1 MHNKKKRIF
10 SIYILLILLIRL
22 FLSTGVRI
30 WAFGNN
36 QYDDGMMIKNATN
49 LIAGNWLGSY
59 DQYIFAKGVTFP
71 IYLELLHKIGIP
83 FIISNVLMCFAASL
97 TFIIVIKKVIPNLNA
112 LAIIYTILMFNPIA
126 TASWT
131 FQRVYRDSLYSYLI
145 VILFSLI
152 IGIYLNRK
160 ESFNK
165 LLSYSIV
172 AGFFLSSVWLAR
184 EDSPWVLPFVGMA
197 LIVTLVLIFLDK
209 NSEMKVRMKKALA
222 LTVIPIF
229 LIVSILVVST
239 INYTRYGVAITNE
252 YTGGYLPRLFK
263 DLTIIQ
269 PDEWMAQVPIPKST
283 REKAYKVSPTFSKL
297 KNTLENHAFV
307 ATTPGGNASCSM
319 LAWAVIDSVQWY
331 GIKDAKSS
339 QEFYKKSSE
348 EIEAAIKSGKLK
360 TRGGYIFMFE
370 SPWDNRY
377 VKPLLKS
384 FIQTI
389 KTTVHMGQYYNME
402 EESLVKTLQ
411 LSRKYNNT
419 IVPLFEKNIASIG
432 TKEQVRKLEYITNN
446 IAYNKEDVI
455 PKRQTKVAISNKIS
469 LIYYELNPYL
479 FLIGLIGY
487 VYITLRFLLSI
498 RKKKYFLADEWLIT
512 TGIFLSYLL
521 RLLLISYTDVC
532 SIFMQYSM
540 YLAPSYWLILMFT
553 FTSIFISMRDFVKN
567 YYYNKKASHKN

>member
-1 MHNKKKRIF
+1 MKIKINNLKKKGLVV
-10 SIYILLILLIRL
+10 YILLILLFRL
-22 FLSTGVRI
+22 ILATGLRV
-30 WAFGNN
+30 WAFGDN
-36 QYDDGMMIKNATN
+36 QYDDGMMIKNAAN
-49 LIAGNWLGSY
+49 LIGGNWLGKY
-59 DQYIFAKGVTFP
+59 DQYIFAKGITFP
-71 IYLELLHKIGIP
+71 LYLDIIHMIGLP
-83 FIISNVLMCFAASL
+83 FIFANVLMCFVASL
-97 TFIIVIKKVIPNLNA
+97 TFIIVIKKIIPNINA
-112 LAIIYTILMFNPIA
+112 LAIIYTVLMFNPIA
-126 TASWT
+126 SDSWT
-131 FQRVYRDSLYSYLI
+131 LQRVYRDSIYSYLV

-152 IGIYLNRK
+152 IAIYLNRRT
-160 ESFNK
+160 SSSK
-165 LLSYSIV
+165 LLCFSLG
-172 AGFFLSSVWLAR
+172 AGFFLSAVWLAR
-184 EDSPWVLPFVGMA
+184 EDSPWVSPFVAVA
-197 LIVTLVLIFLDK
+197 LIVTAVLIFLDK
-209 NSEMKVRMKKALA
+209 NLEIKIRLKKILS

-229 LIVSILVVST
+229 LIISILTVST
-239 INYTRYGVAITNE
+239 INYTHYGVFMTNE
-252 YTGGYLPRLFK
+252 YTGGYLPELFK
-263 DLTIIQ
+263 ELTIIK
-269 PDEWMAQVPIPKST
+269 PDKWMPQVPIPRST
-283 REKAYKVSPTFSKL
+283 REKAYKVSPTFAKL

-319 LAWAVIDSVQWY
+319 LAWAVIDSTQWY
-331 GIKDAKSS
+331 GLKDARSS

-348 EIEAAIKSGKLK
+348 EIKAAIKSGKLK

-370 SPWDNRY
+370 SPWNNSY
-377 VKPLLKS
+377 IKPLIRSLGETLRMTIHMSKYENKPLSNLNISS
-384 FIQTI
+384 FGTDSQTR
-389 KTTVHMGQYYNME
+389 Q
-402 EESLVKTLQ
+402 
-411 LSRKYNNT
+411 
-419 IVPLFEKNIASIG
+419 
-432 TKEQVRKLEYITNN
+432 LEYITNN